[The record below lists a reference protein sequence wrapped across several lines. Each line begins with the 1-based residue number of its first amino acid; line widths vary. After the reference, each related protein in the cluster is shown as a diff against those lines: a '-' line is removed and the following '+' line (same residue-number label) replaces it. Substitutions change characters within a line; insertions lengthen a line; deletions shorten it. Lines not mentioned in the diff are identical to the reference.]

1 MSQAA
6 RMEHDLEYLRKL
18 KQDAYDAQDPNRV
31 VTLTRVILQG
41 EISLAKQKVHEL
53 KTLDAK
59 VVEDRRDQI
68 AKTMIAVAK
77 RWITDKET
85 YDNFVDDLLAELA
98 GLWEVV

>member
-41 EISLAKQKVHEL
+41 EISLAKQKMHEL

-59 VVEDRRDQI
+59 VLEDRRDQL
-68 AKTMIAVAK
+68 AKTVIAVSK
-77 RWITDKET
+77 RWIIDKT
-85 YDNFVDDLLAELA
+85 AYDNFIDDLLAEISA
-98 GLWEVV
+98 LWEVV

>member
-1 MSQAA
+1 MSQAE

-41 EISLAKQKVHEL
+41 EISLAKQKAHEL

-59 VVEDRRDQI
+59 VVEERRDQI
-68 AKTMIAVAK
+68 AKTVIVVAK
-77 RWITDKET
+77 RWITDKT
-85 YDNFVDDLLAELA
+85 AYDNFIDDLLADLA
-98 GLWEVV
+98 ALWEVV